1 MAYTPDYD
9 GPVHSAR
16 WFPPHEEMPEAITAP
31 HANTQAIELDVSM
44 EGLRALGDLSV
55 ALAAKARD
63 ARENHR
69 DYTARD
75 LCALT
80 AAVHKVTTLRV
91 QLARR
96 AAKVAAR
103 RDLRVDFLHDRA
115 HAVVRDTLLHLDKK
129 FWDVGFGGWMPF
141 RFPDQW
147 LMFVGVLRR
156 VLAANGL
163 IHSPHAQVYRKLL
176 EDTPY
181 PHNESLEQEPPKIW
195 STVHSYQV
203 PRNMDELIETVAHKE
218 NARRDAITNAK

>member
-1 MAYTPDYD
+1 MAYNPDYD
-9 GPVHSAR
+9 GPVYSAG

-31 HANTQAIELDVSM
+31 HDNTRAIELEVSM
-44 EGLRALGDLSV
+44 QGLRALDDIFFALS
-55 ALAAKARD
+55 AKAGH
-63 ARENHR
+63 ARENYA
-69 DYTARD
+69 DYKASE
-75 LCALT
+75 LGALSN
-80 AAVHKVTTLRV
+80 ALQRVVALRV
-91 QLARR
+91 KLARR
-96 AAKVAAR
+96 AAKLAAQ

-181 PHNESLEQEPPKIW
+181 PHDESREQVPPEIW

-203 PRNMDELIETVAHKE
+203 PRTMDELIETVAHKE
-218 NARRDAITNAK
+218 NARRDAEAK